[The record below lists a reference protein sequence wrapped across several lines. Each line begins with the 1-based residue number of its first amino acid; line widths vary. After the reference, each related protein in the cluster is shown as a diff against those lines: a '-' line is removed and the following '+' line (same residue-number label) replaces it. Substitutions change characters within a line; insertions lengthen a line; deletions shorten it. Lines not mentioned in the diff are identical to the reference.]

1 MSPDTAIIFSQTLP
15 AGKYGQFAAVLLAQT
30 QELGER
36 VVIQD
41 TGDPLPEQNLMGLAN
56 EDSFGAE
63 FPNLTNPGLGET
75 ENFTAIVAPDF
86 TALLTAQA
94 TPLPGFLRLQLTFA
108 PQLVREFLQSLPRQ
122 LQWPEYQS
130 GASTPVLQVTQTIL
144 AELLNLCAADLSPQT
159 SICQPQ
165 VNLAVQQRM
174 QRERLI
180 HQITTQIRQ
189 SLDLPATLNT
199 AVSQIREFLQ
209 ADRVL
214 ILQAMAENQGEV
226 TYEAQ
231 RDEAWSSLLGVG
243 DIPWGPDP
251 VNWQQFRDGEILAL
265 PDITVNHQQ
274 NGVWVE
280 FWQSYQVQ
288 SLLLVPIVVQGKVWG
303 GLMAHAC
310 QQPRVWYPQEQEF
323 LSHVCNHIS
332 IAIYQSQLYS
342 QLQQQKISLEDR
354 VAERTQALRQSL
366 LAAEAAHRVKSDFL
380 ATISHELR
388 SPLTCVIGMSATLL
402 RWPLGPLTEKQR
414 QYLET
419 IHASGTHLLELINRI
434 LELSQVEVGQAALR
448 IQSFS
453 LGQLARQV
461 RQRVRALAMAAQ
473 LNLKLE
479 LDIPAHLDTFTA
491 DPHRLQQVLI
501 HLLTNAIKFTPA
513 QGSVTL
519 RVECDGQEAR
529 FAVSDTGIGIP
540 SHLQPLLFQL
550 FQQLDTPYR
559 RRHEGM
565 GLGLAFVQQI
575 VDLHQGTITV
585 QSREDHGSTFF
596 VSIPLQ
602 AWESSLTALPIPAS
616 EGRIILIEE
625 QEDTATLICE
635 LLTAAGYQVIWV
647 TDPVIEQLSHF
658 QPWLIIVSQ
667 RLDRFNLNRL
677 VEHLQAAP
685 SPQPTKVILLCPPG
699 ASLTLPETGSE
710 PEPSY
715 LRADACLH
723 YPLDPEELLTQVTAL
738 IQPERKSL
746 FTAASVP

>member
-1 MSPDTAIIFSQTLP
+1 MSPDSAIIFSQTLP

-30 QELGER
+30 QGLGGR
-36 VVIQD
+36 VVLQETGNYCRENDSQALVNQD
-41 TGDPLPEQNLMGLAN
+41 CCLE
-56 EDSFGAE
+56 S
-63 FPNLTNPGLGET
+63 PNCINPGLGGIEH
-75 ENFTAIVAPDF
+75 FTAILTPDF
-86 TALLTAQA
+86 TALLTAQV
-94 TPLPGFLRLQLTFA
+94 TPLPGFSRLQLSFA
-108 PQLVREFLQSLPRQ
+108 PQLVREFLQSLPDQ
-122 LQWPEYQS
+122 FQWPEYQS
-130 GASTPVLQVTQTIL
+130 GTSIPLMQVNQTIL

-214 ILQAMAENQGEV
+214 ILQISDEQQGEV

-231 RDEAWSSLLGVG
+231 GAETWSSLLGVG

-251 VNWQQFRDGEILAL
+251 VNWQQFRNGEILAL
-265 PDITVNHQQ
+265 PDITVNDQH
-274 NGVWVE
+274 NGAWGD
-280 FWQSYQVQ
+280 FWQSHQVK
-288 SLLLVPIVVQGKVWG
+288 SLLLVPILVQGKVWG

-310 QQPRVWYPQEQEF
+310 QQPRVWYSQEQEF

-342 QLQQQKISLEDR
+342 QLQQQKITLEDR

-366 LAAEAAHRVKSDFL
+366 LSAEAAHRVKSDFL

-461 RQRVRALAMAAQ
+461 GQRVRDLAMAAQ

-513 QGSVTL
+513 QGRVTF

-565 GLGLAFVQQI
+565 GLGLAFAQQI

-585 QSREDHGSTFF
+585 QSREGHGSTFF
-596 VSIPLQ
+596 VSIPRQ
-602 AWESSLTALPIPAS
+602 AWESSLAPLPMLAP

-658 QPWLIIVSQ
+658 QPLLVIVSQ
-667 RLDRFNLNRL
+667 HLDQFNLNRL
-677 VEHLQAAP
+677 VEHLQATP
-685 SPQPTKVILLCPPG
+685 STQQTKVILLCSPS
-699 ASLTLPETGSE
+699 ASPTLPETNSE
-710 PEPSY
+710 PELSH

-723 YPLDPEELLTQVTAL
+723 YPLDPAELLTRVTAL
-738 IQPERKSL
+738 IQLDKKSL
-746 FTAASVP
+746 FTTTSAP